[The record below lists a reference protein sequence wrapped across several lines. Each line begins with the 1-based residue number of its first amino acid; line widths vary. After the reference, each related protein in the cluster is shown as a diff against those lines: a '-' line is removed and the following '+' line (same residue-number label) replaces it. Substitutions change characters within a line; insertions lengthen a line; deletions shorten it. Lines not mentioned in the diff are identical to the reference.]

1 MANTTVDQ
9 AETESE
15 LAMAINDIVLEIMG
29 EIATESL
36 QLLCKFLLIISWMVS
51 IIVTI
56 EKISLTDA
64 RKLELEKNLT
74 VI

>member
-15 LAMAINDIVLEIMG
+15 LAIAINDVVLEIMG

-36 QLLCKFLLIISWMVS
+36 QLLCKFLLIISWMVNT
-51 IIVTI
+51 IETI
-56 EKISLTDA
+56 EKMFLTDG
-64 RKLELEKNLT
+64 RK
-74 VI
+74 